1 MNENFKTS
9 KDFAIKIIA
18 EGSFNDAPDDIAPHT
33 YHIET
38 KTFRLNRVAM
48 SEWDRGM
55 ITAEEPKGSEEF
67 EKIVEWYTYCDEKNE
82 LRANF
87 ENKIRHALGYDDW
100 DRFTV
105 TRVLNEIFTVVAM
118 ERITK

>member
-9 KDFAIKIIA
+9 KDFAIKVIA

-55 ITAEEPKGSEEF
+55 ITAEEPKGRKS
-67 EKIVEWYTYCDEKNE
+67 
-82 LRANF
+82 LR
-87 ENKIRHALGYDDW
+87 KSSSGTP
-100 DRFTV
+100 TV
-105 TRVLNEIFTVVAM
+105 TRKTNSARTSRTRFATRSATTTGTASRSHRFSAKYLQPLL
-118 ERITK
+118 